1 MTQQFGTPT
10 AFTDGRNGTGPT
22 EAPAHDPALAHADAI
37 VDAASRLR
45 PLSHSTSQLIQLN
58 SQPDV
63 AIGDLVAVVS
73 LDQVLAASVL
83 REANSA
89 AAATAD
95 PISTVD
101 RAFMRLGTSR
111 VMALA
116 LRLSLSGEMAEP
128 VPQYRLADGA
138 LGTLSVAGSVA
149 AELVRER
156 AQVKPPAEV
165 ATAALLRDIGVLVL
179 AEFLDPAHLLLL
191 DVVREHGTA
200 LSDGERMVLDATH
213 GEAGGLLCQ
222 QWKLPESVRLGVQYH
237 HAPWECDEPIA
248 HGVFLADTI
257 AHHVALRTGNGWSHS
272 SPDPEA
278 VAASADVLRVDLGE
292 MDALVDATIER
303 FATRNTGLT
312 L

>member
-1 MTQQFGTPT
+1 MVQRFETPS
-10 AFTDGRNGTGPT
+10 
-22 EAPAHDPALAHADAI
+22 AHATHEQDPMLAHAAAI
-37 VDAASRLR
+37 ATAAAQLR
-45 PLSHSTSQLIQLN
+45 PLSHSTSQLIELN
-58 SQPDV
+58 SRDDV
-63 AIGDLVAVVS
+63 AIADLVAVVS
-73 LDQVLAASVL
+73 HDQVLAASVL

-89 AAATAD
+89 ALAAVD

-101 RAFMRLGTSR
+101 RAFMRVGTSR

-116 LRLSLSGEMAEP
+116 LRLSLSGEMAAP

-138 LGTLSVAGSVA
+138 LGTLSVVGSVA

-156 AQVKPPAEV
+156 ARVKLPAELS
-165 ATAALLRDIGVLVL
+165 TAALLRDIGVLVL

-222 QWKLPESVRLGVQYH
+222 QWRLPDTVRLGVQYH
-237 HAPWECDEPIA
+237 HAPAECDEPIA

-257 AHHVALRTGNGWSHS
+257 AHHVAMRTGSGWSHS
-272 SPDPEA
+272 SPDHDS
-278 VAASADVLRVDLGE
+278 VTASADAIGFE
-292 MDALVDATIER
+292 MGSMDELVDVTIDR
-303 FATRNTGLT
+303 FGSRATGLT

>member
-1 MTQQFGTPT
+1 MVQRFETPS
-10 AFTDGRNGTGPT
+10 
-22 EAPAHDPALAHADAI
+22 AHATHEEDPMLAHAAAI
-37 VDAASRLR
+37 ATAAGQLR
-45 PLSHSTSQLIQLN
+45 PLSHSTSQLIELN
-58 SQPDV
+58 SRDDV
-63 AIGDLVAVVS
+63 AIADLVAVVS
-73 LDQVLAASVL
+73 HDQVLAASVL

-89 AAATAD
+89 ASAAAD

-101 RAFMRLGTSR
+101 RAFMRVGTSR

-116 LRLSLSGEMAEP
+116 LRLSLSGEMAAA

-138 LGTLSVAGSVA
+138 LGTLSVVGSVA

-156 AQVKPPAEV
+156 AQLKPPAEL

-222 QWKLPESVRLGVQYH
+222 QWKLPETVRLGVQYH
-237 HAPWECDEPIA
+237 HAPFECDEPIA

-257 AHHVALRTGNGWSHS
+257 AHHVAMRTGGGWSHS
-272 SPDPEA
+272 SPDA
-278 VAASADVLRVDLGE
+278 DDVTASAEALRMDVSS
-292 MDALVDATIER
+292 MDELVDATIER
-303 FATRNTGLT
+303 FATRNSGLV

>member
-1 MTQQFGTPT
+1 MVQRFETPS
-10 AFTDGRNGTGPT
+10 
-22 EAPAHDPALAHADAI
+22 AHATHEQDPMLAHAAAI
-37 VDAASRLR
+37 AQAAAQLR
-45 PLSHSTSQLIQLN
+45 PLSHSTSQLIALN
-58 SQPDV
+58 SQTDV
-63 AIGDLVAVVS
+63 AIADLVSVVS
-73 LDQVLAASVL
+73 HDQVLAASVL

-89 AAATAD
+89 ANAASD

-116 LRLSLSGEMAEP
+116 LRLSLSGEMSAA
-128 VPQYRLADGA
+128 VPQYDLADGA
-138 LGTLSVAGSVA
+138 LGTLSVVGSVA

-156 AQVKPPAEV
+156 AQVKLPAEL

-179 AEFLDPAHLLLL
+179 AKFLDPAHLVLL
-191 DVVREHGTA
+191 DVVREHGTP

-222 QWKLPESVRLGVQYH
+222 QWKLPETVRLGVQYH
-237 HAPWECDEPIA
+237 HAPFECDEPVA

-257 AHHVALRTGNGWSHS
+257 AHHVAVRTGGTWNHS
-272 SPDPEA
+272 APDPDTVLASGEA
-278 VAASADVLRVDLGE
+278 VRFDASP
-292 MDALVDATIER
+292 MDELVDITIER
-303 FATRNTGLT
+303 FATRATGLS